1 MRVAVLLLA
10 AVLLAGC
17 GSSRPVRKRPAARIP
32 GRLFAADAGRRKRG
46 RAALHQPRCRW
57 ASYRKVIVAPV
68 TVWQSPATAN
78 IHDADLKA
86 AADYLYAQLRN
97 ELGKDFELVDQ
108 PGPDTLCVEAALTG
122 AKAANQ
128 TMVVV
133 SSVVPI
139 GAAISGSYEYVTG
152 KPTFQGQAAAEA
164 RVTDAQS
171 GAVLGRGGRPA
182 DGGPRVEFG
191 DHYVDRRQQHPHLLG
206 AAAVLPAVRAAGAHG
221 LRAAADRRTLGVPA

>member
-1 MRVAVLLLA
+1 VWFVA
-10 AVLLAGC
+10 AGQ
-17 GSSRPVRKRPAARIP
+17 KRPAARIP

-171 GAVLGRGGRPA
+171 GAVLVEAVDQRMGGRALNSATTMWTDANNILTYWAQQLCFRLCELQERTGCVPPQT
-182 DGGPRVEFG
+182 GG
-191 DHYVDRRQQHPHLLG
+191 L
-206 AAAVLPAVRAAGAHG
+206 
-221 LRAAADRRTLGVPA
+221 